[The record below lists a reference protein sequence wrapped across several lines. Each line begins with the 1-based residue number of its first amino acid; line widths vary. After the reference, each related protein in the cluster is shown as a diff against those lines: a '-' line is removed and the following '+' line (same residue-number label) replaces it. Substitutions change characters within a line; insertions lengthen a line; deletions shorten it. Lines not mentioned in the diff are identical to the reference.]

1 MLTYTM
7 NDLHKTLKNISF
19 LIYTTEGN
27 FPKTLEW
34 LIGSISTNIAHK
46 DLSEKIDSYIDN
58 GLFFLEK
65 LPCGRYVKSYRINE
79 VCQRTV
85 NILENSID
93 HKILAVLKENP
104 RILYI
109 EFYRWL
115 TTKHSNMIS
124 SIIDEFWH
132 QFMTFSYEY
141 KSWCMDNFGR
151 FIHHIPT
158 PDYEKNE
165 ISPKDVINDNIDF
178 FKAYVESYPL
188 DKGLLLY
195 SLPLRLYIHENK
207 SFEDVKAIIEELS
220 KSSTDSYHKEL
231 KRNGL
236 NITRE
241 EILDSLKKFG
251 YLVLGRMEQH
261 EFCKAI
267 DALGTVIGVSD
278 IKINNISNRKF
289 NKASGLDLHTDTP
302 LADVVAW
309 YCITQDETVGESIF
323 LDSTEILKLL
333 SEEEIEIL
341 STTYI
346 KYPIYKGTSINNHPV
361 LCTSDK
367 TQNIYYTSWLKN
379 DDYDSE
385 QIKVLEKFEKLVSTL
400 PHNEVRLKPG
410 ESLILDNKR
419 MLHGRNDIP
428 PTSLRYLY
436 RVHVALK

>member
-115 TTKHSNMIS
+115 TTKHSNMMS

-165 ISPKDVINDNIDF
+165 NSPKDVINDNIDF

-195 SLPLRLYIHENK
+195 HRL
-207 SFEDVKAIIEELS
+207 
-220 KSSTDSYHKEL
+220 
-231 KRNGL
+231 G
-236 NITRE
+236 
-241 EILDSLKKFG
+241 
-251 YLVLGRMEQH
+251 
-261 EFCKAI
+261 
-267 DALGTVIGVSD
+267 
-278 IKINNISNRKF
+278 
-289 NKASGLDLHTDTP
+289 
-302 LADVVAW
+302 
-309 YCITQDETVGESIF
+309 
-323 LDSTEILKLL
+323 
-333 SEEEIEIL
+333 
-341 STTYI
+341 
-346 KYPIYKGTSINNHPV
+346 
-361 LCTSDK
+361 
-367 TQNIYYTSWLKN
+367 
-379 DDYDSE
+379 
-385 QIKVLEKFEKLVSTL
+385 
-400 PHNEVRLKPG
+400 
-410 ESLILDNKR
+410 
-419 MLHGRNDIP
+419 
-428 PTSLRYLY
+428 
-436 RVHVALK
+436 